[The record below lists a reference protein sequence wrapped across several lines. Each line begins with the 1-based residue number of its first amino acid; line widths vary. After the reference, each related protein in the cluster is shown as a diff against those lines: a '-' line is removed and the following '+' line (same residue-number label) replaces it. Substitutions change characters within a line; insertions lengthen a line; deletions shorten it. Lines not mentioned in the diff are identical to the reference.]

1 MCRRRSARNSKC
13 CAPTRPPSSLT
24 SKPAAAVARSG
35 SRCPPGASTSATC
48 RCRCGRATAA
58 ANKRGDATSVV
69 WRRGRRG
76 VRHRTLRALLARV
89 LDHLLALRGGGVAP
103 LLAQHLAAFGRQ
115 LLKAVKV
122 LAHACLLV
130 RRQCLEPLPAPAQR
144 VALLGGQR
152 VPARETL
159 ACLVALRGRHAEPA
173 LAAVCQG
180 LLPLGG
186 EPVPLAA
193 VARQEPLL
201 ILRKTRPCHARWRGR
216 GSGLRLLGHRR
227 RERGGRYAEQ
237 HGKRQ
242 RTPSVIHCWSFRQPG
257 ASAAALAGTVA
268 RAAAGTAVV
277 RALRPSSRRIFR
289 PAGPAARGNRDSPRP
304 SGRRCRE
311 IPGSQRRGLSPPCGR
326 RRPV

>member
-58 ANKRGDATSVV
+58 ANKRGDATLVV

-159 ACLVALRGRHAEPA
+159 ACLGGKRVPARETLACRVALRARHAEPA

-193 VARQEPLL
+193 VA
-201 ILRKTRPCHARWRGR
+201 
-216 GSGLRLLGHRR
+216 
-227 RERGGRYAEQ
+227 
-237 HGKRQ
+237 
-242 RTPSVIHCWSFRQPG
+242 
-257 ASAAALAGTVA
+257 
-268 RAAAGTAVV
+268 
-277 RALRPSSRRIFR
+277 
-289 PAGPAARGNRDSPRP
+289 
-304 SGRRCRE
+304 
-311 IPGSQRRGLSPPCGR
+311 
-326 RRPV
+326 